1 MPVTR
6 PVAEV
11 LVMPDLRDS
20 AGGLVWPKIC
30 CCCAGPTGLD
40 TIAIYG
46 RTKFGGANTTFHVPY
61 CRRCTSHNG
70 RAGWRA
76 GESFAKVFIIWFSVL
91 SFTFLFGFLTDS
103 LVAFLLQLLVVFGSV
118 VWAVRTYFLA
128 RVEIRNGI
136 TPACSGSETP
146 AVFFAGK
153 QSDGW
158 RFRFYNRVYAEQ
170 FAAANVSAPLT
181 TLLTDF

>member
-128 RVEIRNGI
+128 RVELEMESPRRVRAPRPQRSSLQVNSLTAGDSVFTTAS
-136 TPACSGSETP
+136 TPNSSP
-146 AVFFAGK
+146 
-153 QSDGW
+153 
-158 RFRFYNRVYAEQ
+158 RRM
-170 FAAANVSAPLT
+170 SALR
-181 TLLTDF
+181 